1 MAKYDKG
8 KIVREDGRSSLE
20 EYAVDTGST
29 QGPGR
34 DRRSRRDRINQ
45 DAQNTFGNGP
55 DDPAG
60 RSTGP
65 NLAEGGPL
73 SDYAD
78 LYDSDLK
85 IEEFK
90 FLECDPLSPPEE
102 ADPCPLCRPNPY
114 AYVPDY
120 RMMENG
126 EVFFDG
132 KNCTQNI
139 VFTFNAPPPKSKASI
154 VGSVREPGPR
164 IRELKSQEFQNEQI
178 NRGIRLMLDY
188 FNKADTATAYMY
200 VPQPPKTMLGQAAL
214 AGALAG
220 GGPAG
225 AALAVGAALSG
236 GAAIGLAALLGG
248 TAAVAAA
255 FAGAAVPEKAGYDLE
270 TKEIDCIKELAEY
283 AEFDFSVPIQLKA
296 RTRVLISIPVEQL
309 YRVPDR
315 LVSEPDTEFLTN
327 LEVTF
332 EGYEITGMARRA
344 ENAFRVYNNELKRWR
359 SNEGGSLIEVTPAG
373 SRTSTLDLKAEG
385 EKIGLFIDELKEM
398 LGELGFSLS
407 KFKPAKNPEKIVIK
421 FKETGNDNI
430 RIEQIQLNLPGCPIV
445 RVGKKGKFKAIFN
458 KYVKRGPLNR
468 TRTLHYIGALPEI
481 DYALTARTPTP
492 WLEVVTKNTYPPIE
506 VRYGANDNTIF
517 NDPTALGCLLNSA
530 ITGDSV
536 DNFIEGTEDLIYGIP
551 DLIMQNFS
559 KFSCYSEEKL
569 EEELKKLRDFS
580 GRLDGQSQRVLK
592 TLKSRLRAEDP
603 YLDIIIQEI
612 FPAQTA
618 FGKLSQEEQDDVRKS
633 GQLKAYRL
641 PENYDPEEAFF
652 ERLNDRLGFCGW
664 LGLITTAIDCV
675 AQGLGEESATKALAE
690 AAFNSMENAALS
702 RTFLGLSPEQQLK
715 IIGQLEQDFGNIPA
729 PWETAAFGGT
739 YEPGS
744 YTGAGFSVSPLN
756 KDEQVTKQ
764 DLYDAVVDDVIL
776 TTNPEDDPGGFISE
790 EEAQD
795 IVDRALATRGTN
807 LRDFE
812 AASDLLEQEAAARR
826 EARGIDPE
834 NRGLFNTFEGPADPS
849 TGGLFGMDYSGGE
862 FNFNDGRTS
871 QGSGNAYGAALGNAQ
886 KAAFDAL
893 RSSMLKSLGADELLE
908 AMNRLPGAPIV
919 AQMLKRLPCRQ
930 TPLIYA
936 EPRLDSFMNTLEFD
950 LCNWDWDLTFPDFDL
965 IEKPFDLFAELAE
978 AVLEAIRQTAIAI
991 LMKLLK
997 LILEKIFNIAC
1008 QALATLGANLL
1019 DLFSGNNHF
1028 RDLLKDNLC
1037 PDATQEDLNEA
1048 LKNLF
1053 GAVGGPEAS
1062 CLESMAPSEMGEF
1075 IDDLSMMLTQGQII
1089 DLLSGN
1095 ASEETINLAIEVAL
1109 TSPSACI
1116 KEIFSDPNNLARFF
1130 GSVLPFIPN
1139 FDDLVDAVPEISL
1152 DKPPNPCDEETIQ
1165 KIDELRCELLAEK
1178 GLTPEECRE
1187 QIDDLKDKALQ
1198 DLQDL
1203 ANALQDGPFSNFP
1216 PLASSDDC
1224 PDDGF
1229 FPAEHPLQKSLDQ
1242 SISKAMMEN
1251 IEKQHLRDLW
1261 GPINKRTGRG
1271 GFLNAIMSDTKG
1283 RPFKQHNW
1291 YVEHF
1296 GAPLAAD
1303 FGFFDYHCNNAI
1315 KKPEDSPGNDNI
1327 PIDANGNELTGS
1339 EGGKSPSQS
1348 FGQGYAHGG
1357 YPPTVA
1363 AYLAKQYKE
1372 MDKNLTFST
1381 TTKPKGFP
1389 NMQAALDEHAR
1400 VLRVNNRRIENRKQY
1415 VEKWLDTYGSK
1426 KSGKERS
1433 GKRGVLEQDLLLGIT
1448 KPLFF
1453 QDDWEDEDKSK
1464 GLTKWRKTTKKN
1476 SPEDLAREVLLG
1488 KQVLGGTGKLGKA
1501 LEKDIGGKW
1510 GTGGKIFI
1518 DYYGPR
1524 NQHKLLELPDTSSAD
1539 IILKYASYPDDPE
1552 DGTSPFEFTIEYDYN
1567 LFDTGSNVLM
1577 EENKYQVKVVETIRA
1592 SKEKGLTDREIR
1604 KLGADAPPQSIYQTG
1619 QDMYIYPRY
1628 EFTVNSAPPGDV
1640 ADLLDDITSLAVD
1653 EPRPRPPV
1661 DPPKD
1666 AYEIEA
1672 VYKYFSRIL
1681 QDASELPA
1689 VTSQRTN
1696 TPAFRRYFAKDT
1708 FDEIS
1713 SGFMTR
1719 ISTVI
1724 ATGKKQKA
1732 STDSSTTQTEEEDE
1746 GLLTKKEKAALA
1758 GAVTATVLTGGG
1770 ALVGAAIGAALTKEP
1785 KPTTEEL
1792 ADTGDLS
1799 RAFKF
1804 GFNPKAPKIIELDPQ
1819 TYGGPLARL
1828 FPDKVPPP
1836 FYVKER
1842 KHKGWMDICDTLV
1855 PEVSG
1860 CEPYSKA
1867 VYNLE
1872 DLNDVISNMQSELV
1886 PDQRLQQDPLCSQ
1899 EAPYDR
1905 ILANFD
1911 AANIEGAMRAV
1922 IRIYALDV
1930 FLRTVP
1936 AFTAFGFSEANY
1948 DDLMLQFIAERMK
1961 QGLFEDGLRRTG
1973 AGDETYYYRFLE
1985 QVVNNTKRKL
1995 DSGILTEEDMSQEE
2009 LDAFAVIVDRVREFY
2024 REFDGELESLSD
2036 AAIKGK
2042 GVFDSFFSTSP
2053 GASAV
2058 GIGAGSSRFRKKD
2071 AKLAKDRAFLKMV
2084 SETETEALVFLRRYI
2099 REEIETL
2106 KDKFAEVIV
2115 PVVDNVDHLF
2125 LLSSDWIRGA
2135 VNDGG
2140 PYNVMSDPSNPN
2152 DYVIENADSED
2163 YWPFV
2168 LEKYIKIHEKDE
2180 PPTEVAGRA
2189 DNLYN
2194 IVNIEDWDSFI
2205 KDLKNSSSEPDK
2217 LISDLWGNPPLS
2229 GETTKIENHTHEYT
2243 IDENGN
2249 GRTSTYV
2256 DSAGNEHF
2264 HEIIGG
2270 EIQRAQLNPQDNGH
2284 RHYIEITGWSF
2295 GLRMCYQP
2303 KTSDNGAFREIMQ
2316 SLGADVSMNNKAY
2329 SVKESS
2335 GRTRYLIPI
2344 VSAELPIPDQKF
2356 KLFEPDTYD
2365 VVCLIQ
2371 ELVKKPEYRMLF
2383 KYAFPL
2389 PRFISLLAMYSTL
2402 SFTDAIGNI
2411 GYPLEGGDLWEIPGG
2426 RKGKKFRKWNH
2437 SPTKSF
2443 ERSRQT
2449 ARQVFEG
2456 FYEAAQAIDF
2466 DVSSDRSPPNQ
2477 ADSFRELIRP
2487 KVNFEDGLRWWERG
2501 LRVKGNPYNVDGD
2514 EC

>member
-20 EYAVDTGST
+20 EYAVDTESA
-29 QGPGR
+29 QGVAP
-34 DRRSRRDRINQ
+34 RRERINQ

-65 NLAEGGPL
+65 NLAEDSPL
-73 SDYAD
+73 AGYAD
-78 LYDSDLK
+78 LYAGDLK

-139 VFTFNAPPPKSKASI
+139 VFTFNAPPSTGPTI
-154 VGSVREPGPR
+154 GSTQEPGPTPS
-164 IRELKSQEFQNEQI
+164 ELKSQKFQNEQI

-200 VPQPPKTMLGQAAL
+200 VPQPPKTMLGQVAL

-220 GGPAG
+220 GPIG
-225 AALAVGAALSG
+225 ALGAVG
-236 GAAIGLAALLGG
+236 GAKDSLAIIGLAALYG
-248 TAAVAAA
+248 APSAI
-255 FAGAAVPEKAGYDLE
+255 AGAVVGASVPEKAGYNLE
-270 TKEIDCIKELAEY
+270 TREIDCIKELTKY
-283 AEFDFSVPIQLKA
+283 AEFDFSIPIQLKA
-296 RTRVLISIPVEQL
+296 RTRVLISVPVEQL

-315 LVSEPDTEFLTN
+315 LVSEPATEFLTN

-385 EKIGLFIDELKEM
+385 EKIGLFVDELKEM
-398 LGELGFSLS
+398 LDELGFSLS
-407 KFKPAKNPEKIVIK
+407 KYKPGKTPEKIVIK
-421 FKETGNDNI
+421 FKETGKDNI
-430 RIEQIQLNLPGCPIV
+430 RIEQFQFNLPGCPIV
-445 RVGKKGKFKAIFN
+445 RVGKKGKFKGIFN
-458 KYVKRGPLNR
+458 KYAKKGPLNR

-536 DNFIEGTEDLIYGIP
+536 DNFIEGSEDLIYGIP

-559 KFSCYSEEKL
+559 RFSCYSEEKL

-580 GRLDGQSQRVLK
+580 GRLDSQSQRVLK
-592 TLKSRLRAEDP
+592 TLKSRLRTEDP
-603 YLDIIIQEI
+603 YLDIVIQEI

-633 GQLKAYRL
+633 DQLKAYRL

-715 IIGQLEQDFGNIPA
+715 IIGQLKQDFGNIPA
-729 PWETAAFGGT
+729 PWETAEFGGT

-744 YTGAGFSVSPLN
+744 YTGAGFPASPLSN
-756 KDEQVTKQ
+756 DEQVTRQ
-764 DLYDAVVDDVIL
+764 DLYDAVVDDAIL
-776 TTNPEDDPGGFISE
+776 LTNPEDNPGGFISE
-790 EEAQD
+790 DDAQD
-795 IVDRALATRGTN
+795 IVDRALATPGTN

-812 AASDLLEQEAAARR
+812 AASDLLGQEADARR
-826 EARGIDPE
+826 EAAGIDPE
-834 NRGLFNTFEGPADPS
+834 NRGLFNTFEGPPDPS

-862 FNFNDGRTS
+862 FEFNQGRTS
-871 QGSGNAYGAALGNAQ
+871 QGSGNAYGAAIGNAQ

-950 LCNWDWDLTFPDFDL
+950 LCNWDWDLTFPDFDI
-965 IEKPFDLFAELAE
+965 IEKPFDLFARLAE
-978 AVLEAIRQTAIAI
+978 AVLEAIRTTAIAI

-1089 DLLSGN
+1089 DLLSGD
-1095 ASEETINLAIEVAL
+1095 ASEETIKLAIEVAL

-1116 KEIFSDPNNLARFF
+1116 REIFSDPNNLARFF

-1152 DKPPNPCDEETIQ
+1152 NKPPNPCDEETVQ
-1165 KIDELRCELLAEK
+1165 RIDELRCELLSEK
-1178 GLTPEECRE
+1178 GLTSEECRE

-1224 PDDGF
+1224 PDNGF
-1229 FPAEHPLQKSLDQ
+1229 FPTEHPLQKSLDQ

-1261 GPINKRTGRG
+1261 GPINKATGRG
-1271 GFLNAIMSDTKG
+1271 GFLNAVMSDTKG

-1296 GAPLAAD
+1296 GAPFAAD
-1303 FGFFDYHCNNAI
+1303 LGFLEFHCNDAI
-1315 KKPEDSPGNDNI
+1315 KKPDESPGRDKI
-1327 PIDANGNELTGS
+1327 PINADGDELKGD
-1339 EGGKSPSQS
+1339 EGGKR
-1348 FGQGYAHGG
+1348 GLAGYSDGG

-1363 AYLAKQYKE
+1363 AYLAKQYKD

-1415 VEKWLDTYGSK
+1415 VEKWLATYGSK
-1426 KSGKERS
+1426 KSGKDRS

-1488 KQVLGGTGKLGKA
+1488 KQVLGGTGKMGNA
-1501 LEKDIGGKW
+1501 LEKDIGGLW
-1510 GTGGKIFI
+1510 GTEGKIFI

-1567 LFDTGSNVLM
+1567 LFDTGSNALM
-1577 EENKYQVKVVETIRA
+1577 EENKYQVKVVETIRS
-1592 SKEKGLTDREIR
+1592 SKERGLTKREIR
-1604 KLGADAPPQSIYQTG
+1604 QDFGADAPPQSIYQTG
-1619 QDMYIYPRY
+1619 QEMYTYPRY

-1640 ADLLDDITSLAVD
+1640 VDLLDDITSLAVN

-1661 DPPKD
+1661 DPPED

-1672 VYKYFSRIL
+1672 VYRYFSRIL

-1689 VTSQRTN
+1689 VTSQRTSA
-1696 TPAFRRYFAKDT
+1696 PAFRRYFAKDT

-1719 ISTVI
+1719 ISTVVS
-1724 ATGKKQKA
+1724 TGK
-1732 STDSSTTQTEEEDE
+1732 
-1746 GLLTKKEKAALA
+1746 TKKKPNKDLDIGKAEKEGRFAE
-1758 GAVTATVLTGGG
+1758 
-1770 ALVGAAIGAALTKEP
+1770 LVDASE
-1785 KPTTEEL
+1785 
-1792 ADTGDLS
+1792 LS

-1804 GFNPKAPKIIELDPQ
+1804 GFNPNAPKIIELDPQ

-1836 FYVKER
+1836 FYVQDR

-1867 VYNLE
+1867 VYSLE
-1872 DLNDVISNMQSELV
+1872 DLNDVISNMQSELT

-1899 EAPYDR
+1899 EAPYDK

-1911 AANIEGAMRAV
+1911 AANIEGAMKAV

-1936 AFTAFGFSEANY
+1936 VFTAFGFSEANY
-1948 DDLMLQFIAERMK
+1948 DDLMLQFVVERMK

-1985 QVVNNTKRKL
+1985 QAVNNTKRKL

-2009 LDAFAVIVDRVREFY
+2009 LEAFAIIADRVREFY

-2053 GASAV
+2053 GAAAV
-2058 GIGAGSSRFRKKD
+2058 GIGAGSSRFKKKD
-2071 AKLAKDRAFLKMV
+2071 AKLAKDRAFLKMI
-2084 SETETEALVFLRRYI
+2084 SETETEALVFLRRYV
-2099 REEIETL
+2099 REELEIL
-2106 KDKFAEVIV
+2106 RDKFAEVIV
-2115 PVVDNVDHLF
+2115 PAVDNVDHLF

-2135 VNDGG
+2135 VNDSG
-2140 PYNVMSDPSNPN
+2140 PYNVMSDPSNSN

-2180 PPTEVAGRA
+2180 PPTEVSGRA
-2189 DNLYN
+2189 ENLYN
-2194 IVNIEDWDSFI
+2194 IVNIEDWNSFV

-2249 GRTSTYV
+2249 GRTSTYI
-2256 DSAGNEHF
+2256 DDQGNEHF

-2270 EIQRAQLNPQDNGH
+2270 EIQRAQLNPEDNEH

-2303 KTSDNGAFREIMQ
+2303 KTSDNGAFEEIMQ
-2316 SLGADVSMNNKAY
+2316 SLGADVSMSNKAY
-2329 SVKESS
+2329 SVKDGN

-2411 GYPLEGGDLWEIPGG
+2411 GYPSEGGDLWELPGG

-2449 ARQVFEG
+2449 ARNVFEG

-2466 DVSSDRSPPNQ
+2466 DVSNDRSPPNQ
-2477 ADSFRELIRP
+2477 ADSFRDLIRP

-2501 LRVKGNPYNVDGD
+2501 LRVKGSPYNVDGD